1 MQINFY
7 KRKGRYY
14 FLYYQVS
21 VTCDIIRKDKEME
34 RESEVSSLLNR
45 RSTDGIHYDMSVSIR
60 HSRMSVKPS
69 ASLHKEQQELS
80 DVQGIVGREYP
91 GLDSSVQRMDYINTG
106 GCRRNAAM

>member
-1 MQINFY
+1 
-7 KRKGRYY
+7 
-14 FLYYQVS
+14 
-21 VTCDIIRKDKEME
+21 
-34 RESEVSSLLNR
+34 
-45 RSTDGIHYDMSVSIR
+45 
-60 HSRMSVKPS
+60 MSVKTS